1 MIALIKKTIETERLI
16 IRGFKE
22 SDLSDFN
29 EYAKNPNVGPNAGWQ
44 EHKSLE
50 ESDKILHD
58 IFLKEE
64 NEEAAIVYKE
74 TGKVIGSIGLYPDK
88 YRAAPDSWV
97 LGYVLSEDYWGRGLM
112 TETVKAI
119 LNYVFEDK
127 GAEIV
132 TVAHFDFNIRSKR
145 VIEKCGFKYEGT
157 LRRFKKLFDGRIV
170 DECFY
175 SMLKSEYEEL
185 KKNLNK

>member
-1 MIALIKKTIETERLI
+1 MIKRTIETERLI

-29 EYAKNPNVGPNAGWQ
+29 EYAKNPNVGPNAGWPA
-44 EHKSLE
+44 HKSLE
-50 ESDKILHD
+50 ESNKILHEY
-58 IFLKEE
+58 FMKED
-64 NEEAAIVYKE
+64 NEDEVSAIVYKE
-74 TGKVIGSIGLYPDK
+74 TGKVIGSIGLEADEV
-88 YRAAPDSWV
+88 RTAPDSWV

-112 TETVKAI
+112 TEAVKAV
-119 LNYVFEDK
+119 LEYVFEDK

-132 TVAHFDFNIRSKR
+132 NVAHFDFNIRSKR

-170 DECFY
+170 NECFY

-185 KKNLNK
+185 RNKLK